1 MKEKKLNI
9 SKRLGKN
16 LSDNAFTRYV
26 TFSALYAAQGIPE
39 GITYFALPAWLAMNG
54 KSAMEI
60 AALVSVMLIPW
71 SFKVLIAPV
80 MDRFTLLAMGR
91 KRPWV
96 IFGQVGLIF
105 SFLYLGMVPDPLNNL
120 SGLMIAGFFV
130 NFFGAF
136 QDVATDGMA
145 VEVIPANEQAR
156 ANGLM
161 WGSKTIGVSASLI
174 LGTWLINNLGFSLAV
189 SLLSLAIVI
198 IMIFP
203 IYFRERPG
211 EKLMPWTSGK
221 ASMDSK
227 RTQLR
232 SWTHIFKSLYRVVSL
247 RASVILCIGVFILGI
262 MYGMVD
268 TLLPIFSIQEL
279 GWTNTYF
286 SNVLSLTAV
295 IGGFLGMFI
304 GGYLVD
310 YFGKIKMLTIYLV
323 IITSVIASFAF
334 MANLWDILFISIA
347 FILCYTTLYTFLC
360 IAVFASAMHLCW
372 KTVAATQF
380 TLYMA
385 LSNTGR
391 SVGAGVLGIVKT
403 NFDWETVFLIIAVIP
418 FLLIILIQF
427 INLKR
432 HRIVVKSFDVIAQ
445 KITVKTVL
453 NGKDMK
459 PRIAEKQKL

>member
-1 MKEKKLNI
+1 MRGKFN
-9 SKRLGKN
+9 RLKNRLDRN
-16 LSDNAFTRYV
+16 LSDNAVTRYV

-54 KSAMEI
+54 KSPMEI

-71 SFKVLIAPV
+71 SFKILIAPL
-80 MDRFTLLAMGR
+80 MDRFTFLSMGR

-96 IFGQVGLIF
+96 IFGQIGLIL
-105 SFLYLGMVPDPLNNL
+105 SFLNLGLVPDPMNNL
-120 SGLMIAGFFV
+120 NGLMIAGFLV

-145 VEVIPANEQAR
+145 VEVIPRKEQAR

-161 WGSKTIGVSASLI
+161 WGSKTIGLSLSLI
-174 LGTWLINNLGFSLAV
+174 IGTWLINNFGFSFAVFSLSLAV
-189 SLLSLAIVI
+189 AG

-203 IYFRERPG
+203 IIFKERAG
-211 EKLMPWTSGK
+211 EKLLPWTPGK
-221 ASMDSK
+221 ASLVSK
-227 RTQLR
+227 KTQLK
-232 SWTHIFKSLYRVVSL
+232 SWTHIFKSLYRVVILKSSL
-247 RASVILCIGVFILGI
+247 ILCIGIFILGI
-262 MYGMVD
+262 MYGLVD

-279 GWTNTYF
+279 GWTNSYF
-286 SNVLSLTAV
+286 SNILSTTNV

-310 YFGKIKMLTIYLV
+310 YFGKIKMLTIYLILLTILIGV
-323 IITSVIASFAF
+323 FAF
-334 MANLWDILFISIA
+334 ITNLWSSAIIMIA
-347 FILCYTTLYTFLC
+347 FILCYCTLYTFLC

-385 LSNTGR
+385 LSNMGR
-391 SVGAGVLGIVKT
+391 AAGASLLGILKT
-403 NFDWETVFLIIAVIP
+403 SFNWETVFLTIAVIP
-418 FLLIILIQF
+418 FILIIIIQF

-432 HRIVVKSFDVIAQ
+432 HRIIVNSFDVLP
-445 KITVKTVL
+445 VKVSTPPIIK
-453 NGKDMK
+453 NK
-459 PRIAEKQKL
+459 EYS

>member
-1 MKEKKLNI
+1 MKEGKLNV

-16 LSDNAFTRYV
+16 LSDNALTRYV
-26 TFSALYAAQGIPE
+26 TFSALYGAQGIPE

-71 SFKVLIAPV
+71 SFKILIAPL
-80 MDRFTLLAMGR
+80 MDRFTLLSMGR

-96 IFGQVGLIF
+96 IFGQLGLIL
-105 SFLYLGMVPDPLNNL
+105 SFLNLGMVADPLNNL
-120 SGLMIAGFFV
+120 SGLMIAGFLV

-161 WGSKTIGVSASLI
+161 WGSKTVGISASLI
-174 LGTWLINNLGFSLAV
+174 IGTWLINNIGFSMAVSSLSLAV
-189 SLLSLAIVI
+189 VF

-203 IYFRERPG
+203 IYFKERPG

-232 SWTHIFKSLYRVVSL
+232 SWTHIFRSLYKVVSL
-247 RASVILCIGVFILGI
+247 RASVILCIGIFILGI

-286 SNVLSLTAV
+286 SNVLSITAV

-310 YFGKIKMLTIYLV
+310 HFGKIKMLTVYLILV
-323 IITSVIASFAF
+323 TSVIAVFAF
-334 MANLWDILFISIA
+334 LTSLWNIMFVSIA
-347 FILCYTTLYTFLC
+347 FILAYTTLYTFLC

-385 LSNTGR
+385 LSNMGR
-391 SVGAGVLGIVKT
+391 ALGAGMLGIVKT
-403 NFDWETVFLIIAVIP
+403 SFNWETVFIIIAVIP
-418 FLLIILIQF
+418 FFLIILIQF

-432 HRIVVKSFDVIAQ
+432 HRIVVKSFDLITQ
-445 KITVKTVL
+445 KIPSNPLKGQELEPNMVK
-453 NGKDMK
+453 
-459 PRIAEKQKL
+459 RQKL